1 MKSYTITDASSKKNI
16 GKVMNIDGVKI
27 TIGRTTFTSAD
38 NVYEDNQKELLNKRI
53 QDKKY
58 LRLWKDDNPESTGT
72 YICSYELIKNN

>member
-1 MKSYTITDASSKKNI
+1 MKSYRITDASSKKNI

-58 LRLWKDDNPESTGT
+58 LRLWKDDNPE
-72 YICSYELIKNN
+72 

>member
-1 MKSYTITDASSKKNI
+1 MKSYRITDASSKKNI

-58 LRLWKDDNPESTGT
+58 LRLWKDDNLESTGT